1 MTIARKIMARAK
13 SIFAI
18 AFTVIALSCA
28 GSAASAQNAQDT
40 QATSAATSQQ
50 PVSQDVRNTLSQYGR
65 FVQHERYGE
74 VWVPTVTPQGWHP
87 YPPCNWVN
95 SKQYGWYYDDKTA
108 WGQIVHHFGRWVY
121 DAQMGWIWTPGSEF
135 SPGWVVWRTSPEW
148 VGWAPMLPDQDVQKI
163 SAADFN
169 NAGYWIFVETQ
180 KFAQGCNRVIAPASQ
195 VPVLLKQTT
204 YVTDI
209 RYVGGI
215 IVFVLPSY
223 VIGPIV
229 IIDINFGPWP
239 IWFVQQI
246 LINWN
251 FVWNNL
257 VVVNVNVT
265 FPCLPNQIQPK
276 PQPVNNPQ
284 PVPPPSRPPGK
295 PEGGNPPTIIVD
307 PLPKC
312 PVGTAFNDG
321 ACRKLPD
328 PCRLGTVRV
337 GNECV
342 VLRPDPKPQVC
353 PTGMVFDDGACRQ
366 LNPRPDPKP
375 PIIVNNDPCAK
386 LTGGEFQRCIR
397 GGTPNIPIDPKPPIK
412 GPVTGGGDVRPIGN
426 PPSLGTGST
435 GHNPG
440 GGTVGLVNPVK
451 PNVILQPNGPRIDGP
466 KNVIRDNG
474 PSNKLPT
481 TTLTPTR
488 TNPVGFG
495 AGGGGFNKTT
505 IGVNQSPANRVMPM
519 TSPKQGVMQ
528 PQRHSFFH

>member
-1 MTIARKIMARAK
+1 MTITRKIMACAK

-18 AFTVIALSCA
+18 AATIVTLSCA
-28 GSAASAQNAQDT
+28 SPAAFAQNAQDT
-40 QATSAATSQQ
+40 QATSAATPQQQASQVQ
-50 PVSQDVRNTLSQYGR
+50 DDVRNTLSQYGR
-65 FVQHERYGE
+65 FVQHQKYGE

-95 SKQYGWYYDDKTA
+95 SKQYGWYYDDKTP
-108 WGQIVHHFGRWVY
+108 WGQIVHHYGRWVY

-169 NAGYWIFVETQ
+169 NAGYWIFVETK
-180 KFAQGCNRVIAPASQ
+180 KFAQGCTGAIAPAAQ

-215 IVFVLPSY
+215 IVIVLPSY

-265 FPCLPNQIQPK
+265 FPCAPKQIQPK
-276 PQPVNNPQ
+276 PTPVNNPQ
-284 PVPPPSRPPGK
+284 PEPPPSRPPGK
-295 PEGGNPPTIIVD
+295 PEGGNPPIITVN
-307 PLPKC
+307 PNPIC

-328 PCRLGTVRV
+328 PCRAGTVRV
-337 GNECV
+337 GGQCV
-342 VLRPDPKPQVC
+342 GQLPDPKPQVC

-366 LNPRPDPKP
+366 INPRPDPKP
-375 PIIVNNDPCAK
+375 PIVVNNDPCAK
-386 LTGGEFQRCIR
+386 LSGGEFRRCII
-397 GGTPNIPIDPKPPIK
+397 GTPNIDPKPIK
-412 GPVTGGGDVRPIGN
+412 GPITGGGDVRPNPTGN
-426 PPSLGTGST
+426 GSTGIGST
-435 GHNPG
+435 GHNPV
-440 GGTVGLVNPVK
+440 GGTVGVVNPTK
-451 PNVILQPNGPRIDGP
+451 PNVILRPQFDGP
-466 KNVIRDNG
+466 KNIIRDNG
-474 PSNKLPT
+474 PSNRLPT
-481 TTLTPTR
+481 TTVTPMR
-488 TNPVGFG
+488 SNPAGFG
-495 AGGGGFNKTT
+495 SGGGLGKTT
-505 IGVNQSPANRVMPM
+505 FGASNAKVTPMSSP
-519 TSPKQGVMQ
+519 SQGARQ
-528 PQRHSFFH
+528 TFIR

>member
-1 MTIARKIMARAK
+1 MTITRKIMACAK

-18 AFTVIALSCA
+18 AATIVALSCA
-28 GSAASAQNAQDT
+28 SPAAFAQNAQDT
-40 QATSAATSQQ
+40 QATSAATPQQSSQVQ
-50 PVSQDVRNTLSQYGR
+50 DDVRNTLSQYGR
-65 FVQHERYGE
+65 FVQHQKYGE

-95 SKQYGWYYDDKTA
+95 SKQYGWYYDDKTP
-108 WGQIVHHFGRWVY
+108 WGQIVHHYGRWVY

-169 NAGYWIFVETQ
+169 NAGYWIFVETK
-180 KFAQGCNRVIAPASQ
+180 KFAQGCTGAIAPAAQ

-215 IVFVLPSY
+215 IVIVLPSY

-265 FPCLPNQIQPK
+265 FPCLPKQAQPT
-276 PQPVNNPQ
+276 PTPINNPQ
-284 PVPPPSRPPGK
+284 PPHPPGK
-295 PEGGNPPTIIVD
+295 PEGGNPPIITVN
-307 PLPKC
+307 PNPIC
-312 PVGTAFNDG
+312 PIGMAFNDG

-328 PCRLGTVRV
+328 PCRAGTVRV
-337 GNECV
+337 GGQCIGQ
-342 VLRPDPKPQVC
+342 LPDPKPQGC

-366 LNPRPDPKP
+366 RPDGKP
-375 PIIVNNDPCAK
+375 PIVVNNDPCAK
-386 LTGGEFQRCIR
+386 LSGGEFRRCII
-397 GGTPNIPIDPKPPIK
+397 GTPNIPVDPKLPIK
-412 GPVTGGGDVRPIGN
+412 GPVIGGGDVRPIGKPIDKPIDKPIGN
-426 PPSLGTGST
+426 LGNGPTGIGST
-435 GHNPG
+435 GNGSTGRP
-440 GGTVGLVNPVK
+440 GTVGLVNPVK
-451 PNVILQPNGPRIDGP
+451 PNVIVRPQFDGP
-466 KNVIRDNG
+466 KNVIHNNG
-474 PSNKLPT
+474 STFRPT
-481 TTLTPTR
+481 TSVQTL
-488 TNPVGFG
+488 
-495 AGGGGFNKTT
+495 
-505 IGVNQSPANRVMPM
+505 
-519 TSPKQGVMQ
+519 PKQSFTQPSVMQ
-528 PQRHSFFH
+528 PQRRTFIR

>member
-18 AFTVIALSCA
+18 AFTIIALSFA
-28 GSAASAQNAQDT
+28 SPAAFAQNAQDT
-40 QATSAATSQQ
+40 QATGATSPQQ
-50 PVSQDVRNTLSQYGR
+50 QASQVQDEVRNTLSQYGR
-65 FVQHERYGE
+65 FVQHQKYGE

-95 SKQYGWYYDDKTA
+95 SKQYGWYYDDKTP
-108 WGQIVHHFGRWVY
+108 WGQIVHHYGRWVY

-169 NAGYWIFVETQ
+169 NAGYWIFVETR
-180 KFAQGCNRVIAPASQ
+180 KFAQGCNGAIASASQ

-209 RYVGGI
+209 RLVGGI
-215 IVFVLPSY
+215 VVIVLPSY

-239 IWFVQQI
+239 SWFLAQV

-257 VVVNVNVT
+257 VVVNVVVNCA
-265 FPCLPNQIQPK
+265 PKQIQPA

-295 PEGGNPPTIIVD
+295 PEGSGPPIIVVNPPQT
-307 PLPKC
+307 C
-312 PVGTAFNDG
+312 PIGTVFNDG
-321 ACRKLPD
+321 ACRLLD
-328 PCRLGTVRV
+328 PCRVGMVRV

-342 VLRPDPKPQVC
+342 VLRPDPKPQIC
-353 PTGMVFDDGACRQ
+353 PIGTVFNDGACR
-366 LNPRPDPKP
+366 LLDPCRGGLVRVGNECVAPRPDPKP
-375 PIIVNNDPCAK
+375 PIVVNNDPCAK
-386 LTGGEFQRCIR
+386 LSGAEFQRCIR
-397 GGTPNIPIDPKPPIK
+397 GTPNIPVDPKPPIK
-412 GPVTGGGDVRPIGN
+412 GPVTGGGDVRPVGN
-426 PPSLGTGST
+426 LSSPGAGST
-435 GHNPG
+435 GHNPVG
-440 GGTVGLVNPVK
+440 GPIGVVNPTK
-451 PNVILQPNGPRIDGP
+451 PNVIFHPSGPRIDGP
-466 KNVIRDNG
+466 KIIRDNG

-481 TTLTPTR
+481 TMVTPTLPR
-488 TNPVGFG
+488 
-495 AGGGGFNKTT
+495 
-505 IGVNQSPANRVMPM
+505 
-519 TSPKQGVMQ
+519 QGVTQ
-528 PQRHSFFH
+528 QQKQTVIR

>member
-18 AFTVIALSCA
+18 AFTIIALSLA
-28 GSAASAQNAQDT
+28 SPAAFAQNAQEA
-40 QATSAATSQQ
+40 QATSATIPQQ
-50 PVSQDVRNTLSQYGR
+50 QVQDDVRNVLTQYGR
-65 FVQHERYGE
+65 FVQHQKYGE

-95 SKQYGWYYDDKTA
+95 SKQYGWYYDDKTP
-108 WGQIVHHFGRWVY
+108 WGQIVHHYGRWVY

-169 NAGYWIFVETQ
+169 NAGYWIFVETR
-180 KFAQGCNRVIAPASQ
+180 KFAQGCNGAIAPASQ

-209 RYVGGI
+209 RLVGGI
-215 IVFVLPSY
+215 VVIVLPPY

-229 IIDINFGPWP
+229 VIDINFGPWP
-239 IWFVQQI
+239 SWFLSQV

-257 VVVNVNVT
+257 VVVNVVVNCA
-265 FPCLPNQIQPK
+265 PKQIQPA

-295 PEGGNPPTIIVD
+295 PEGGGPPIIAVNPPQT
-307 PLPKC
+307 C
-312 PVGTAFNDG
+312 PVGTVLNDG
-321 ACRKLPD
+321 ACRLPD
-328 PCRLGTVRV
+328 PCRVGLIRI

-342 VLRPDPKPQVC
+342 V
-353 PTGMVFDDGACRQ
+353 
-366 LNPRPDPKP
+366 PRPDPKP
-375 PIIVNNDPCAK
+375 PIVVNNDPCAK
-386 LTGGEFQRCIR
+386 LSGAEFQRCIR
-397 GGTPNIPIDPKPPIK
+397 GTPNIPIDPKPPIK
-412 GPVTGGGDVRPIGN
+412 GPVTGGGDGH
-426 PPSLGTGST
+426 PPGTGST
-435 GHNPG
+435 GHNPVG
-440 GGTVGLVNPVK
+440 GSIGVVNPTK
-451 PNVILQPNGPRIDGP
+451 PNGIFHPNGPQIDGP
-466 KNVIRDNG
+466 KNIRDNG

-481 TTLTPTR
+481 TSVTPMR
-488 TNPVGFG
+488 PNQVMLGS
-495 AGGGGFNKTT
+495 GGGGISKSTV
-505 IGVNQSPANRVMPM
+505 GVSLPPANNARVQ
-519 TSPKQGVMQ
+519 KQTII
-528 PQRHSFFH
+528 R

>member
-1 MTIARKIMARAK
+1 MTITRKIVACAK

-18 AFTVIALSCA
+18 AFTIVALSCA
-28 GSAASAQNAQDT
+28 SPAASAQNAQDT
-40 QATSAATSQQ
+40 QATSATNSTVA
-50 PVSQDVRNTLSQYGR
+50 PDVRNTLSQYGR
-65 FVQHERYGE
+65 FVQHQKYGE

-95 SKQYGWYYDDKTA
+95 SKQYGWYYDDKTP
-108 WGQIVHHFGRWVY
+108 WGQIVHHYGRWVY

-148 VGWAPMLPDQDVQKI
+148 VGWAPMLPDQDVQQI
-163 SAADFN
+163 SASDFN

-180 KFAQGCNRVIAPASQ
+180 KFAQGCTGAIAPAAQ

-223 VIGPIV
+223 VVGPIV

-265 FPCLPNQIQPK
+265 FPCAPKILPAQNNPPK
-276 PQPVNNPQ
+276 PVPVNNPD
-284 PVPPPSRPPGK
+284 PPPSRPPGK
-295 PEGGNPPTIIVD
+295 PEGGGNPPIINVN
-307 PLPKC
+307 PNPIC
-312 PVGTAFNDG
+312 PIGTAFNDG

-342 VLRPDPKPQVC
+342 VLRPDPHPQVC
-353 PTGMVFDDGACRQ
+353 PAGQVFNDGACRA
-366 LNPRPDPKP
+366 LEPRPDPKP
-375 PIIVNNDPCAK
+375 PIVVNNDPCAK
-386 LTGGEFQRCIR
+386 LSGGEFQRCIR
-397 GGTPNIPIDPKPPIK
+397 GTPPTIIPIDKPPLK
-412 GPVTGGGDVRPIGN
+412 GPVTGGTPPTTIPIDKPPIKIGGGGNVRPIGN

-435 GHNPG
+435 GTGSTGHI
-440 GGTVGLVNPVK
+440 GGTIGPVNPTK
-451 PNVILQPNGPRIDGP
+451 PNVILRPQFDGP
-466 KNVIRDNG
+466 KNIIRDNG
-474 PSNKLPT
+474 PSNRVPT
-481 TTLTPTR
+481 TMVAPSR
-488 TNPVGFG
+488 PNPVALGPS
-495 AGGGGFNKTT
+495 GGFNKTT
-505 IGVNQSPANRVMPM
+505 FGARQTVIR
-519 TSPKQGVMQ
+519 
-528 PQRHSFFH
+528 